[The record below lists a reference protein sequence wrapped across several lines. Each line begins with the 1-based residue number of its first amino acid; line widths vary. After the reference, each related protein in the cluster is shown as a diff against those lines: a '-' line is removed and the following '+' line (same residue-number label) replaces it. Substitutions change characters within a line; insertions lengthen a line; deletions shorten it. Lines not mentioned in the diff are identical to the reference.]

1 MSKKKIF
8 GTYIT
13 QTHPNP
19 SKEGNHI
26 YSEKILFGDSLCR
39 NLDRQGSVA
48 IYSCLIRRP
57 AINSRFR
64 NNRFLKFTLQGIS
77 ILKTSKLLKGNFKNL
92 SVLLFLLFFAANLSA
107 HESRPLFI
115 QIAENT
121 TGIFTLKVNT
131 PNSVAENN
139 LPNIIFPTD
148 FIERDSLTTLRKTS
162 AGFLQTLQF
171 EATKASIK
179 GQNFQIQFPKFNPS
193 ITSIIQI
200 DLQNEDTQT
209 LVIGPDKNQFLI
221 PQSPS
226 RWTVIRQYAELG
238 VEHIWAGI
246 DHLLFLVCL
255 FIITGFSRKLFWTI
269 TGFTLA
275 HSITLIASTLG
286 WIQLSIKPVEAC
298 IALSIIFLCNEIAH
312 HHSTK
317 TSLTYR
323 YPVLVSSSFGLL
335 HGFGFASVLG
345 EIGLP
350 KSHLMEALLFFNIGV
365 EIGQLLFLITLFVS
379 QYLLVEFFLSRF
391 KNWSKPALTFAVYG
405 VGILASYWFFERLF

>member
-1 MSKKKIF
+1 M
-8 GTYIT
+8 
-13 QTHPNP
+13 NW
-19 SKEGNHI
+19 
-26 YSEKILFGDSLCR
+26 
-39 NLDRQGSVA
+39 
-48 IYSCLIRRP
+48 
-57 AINSRFR
+57 
-64 NNRFLKFTLQGIS
+64 
-77 ILKTSKLLKGNFKNL
+77 KNL
-92 SVLLFLLFFAANLSA
+92 LCISFILLLFAVNLSA

-115 QIAENT
+115 QIEENAM
-121 TGIFTLKVNT
+121 GAFTLKVNT

-139 LPNIIFPTD
+139 LPDILFPAD
-148 FIERDSLTTLRKTS
+148 FTTQDSLGTLRKTQS
-162 AGFLQTLQF
+162 GFLQTLQF
-171 EATKASIK
+171 EVPKSGIK
-179 GQNFQIQFPKFNPS
+179 GQAFHIQFPKFNPS
-193 ITSIIQI
+193 ITSIVQI

-221 PQSPS
+221 PLTPS
-226 RWTVIRQYAELG
+226 RWAVIRQYAALG
-238 VEHIWAGI
+238 IEHIWAGI

-269 TGFTLA
+269 TGFTFA
-275 HSITLIASTLG
+275 HSITLIASTLS

-312 HHSTK
+312 HHTTK

-345 EIGLP
+345 DIGLP

-365 EIGQLLFLITLFVS
+365 EIGQLLFLMGLFLG
-379 QYLLVEFFLSRF
+379 QYLVVKFFLSRF
-391 KNWSKPALTFAVYG
+391 KNWSKPVLTFAVYG